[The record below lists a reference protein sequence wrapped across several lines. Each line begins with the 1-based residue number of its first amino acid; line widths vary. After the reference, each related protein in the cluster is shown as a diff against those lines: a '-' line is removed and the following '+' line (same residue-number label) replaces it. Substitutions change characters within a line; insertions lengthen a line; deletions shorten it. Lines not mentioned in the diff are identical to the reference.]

1 MPIEVFSRVRDGT
14 ISQVSG
20 GPNVSNIRYIHN
32 KKYFHF
38 KINKLWDKGEDNE
51 CIFNDLKERENNTSQ
66 TFWVA
71 FGYTGSGKTYTIYGL
86 LEELLYSLQADS
98 ADVTVSAYQIYDRS
112 VYDMLNKN
120 EELKVYR
127 TNNLV
132 VNGLTK
138 QRLTNVKT
146 FVNTVQDNRAMA
158 STKMNN
164 MSSRSHA
171 IVEITTGRKK
181 YTLVDM
187 AGQESGA
194 TCSDNEK
201 RIQKQGRAINLN
213 MLALK
218 ECIRR
223 FNKREKHIPF
233 RGCLLTLALKP
244 MFMNE
249 CYAAFICTL
258 STKHSVYYQMD
269 SLRYASALY
278 DDRETSKDKLYYEV
292 FDRYTKYINE
302 VGWIGCE
309 ERELWRRMRGGDF
322 GRCHKLRPYIK
333 EKLKHINNFC
343 VFLKKYEKLLPD
355 VTT

>member
-14 ISQVSG
+14 ISQASG
-20 GPNVSNIRYIHN
+20 GPNVSNIRFNHN
-32 KKYFHF
+32 RKHFHF
-38 KINKLWDKGEDNE
+38 KINKLWDNGEDNE
-51 CIFNDLKERENNTSQ
+51 HIFNDLKEREKSTSN

-86 LEELLYSLQADS
+86 LEELLYSLQES
-98 ADVTVSAYQIYDRS
+98 STDVTVSAYQIYNIN
-112 VYDMLNKN
+112 V
-120 EELKVYR
+120 
-127 TNNLV
+127 
-132 VNGLTK
+132 
-138 QRLTNVKT
+138 LTNVKA
-146 FVNTVQDNRAMA
+146 FVNTVQDNRTIA
-158 STKMNN
+158 STKMND

-171 IVEITTGRKK
+171 IVEIMTGRKK

-218 ECIRR
+218 ECIRT
-223 FNKREKHIPF
+223 FNKKEKYIPF

-244 MFMNE
+244 MFMDE

-278 DDRETSKDKLYYEV
+278 DDRETSNEKLYYEV
-292 FDRYTKYINE
+292 FDGYTKYINE

-322 GRCHKLRPYIK
+322 NRCYKLRPYIK
-333 EKLKHINNFC
+333 EKLKHINNFHR
-343 VFLKKYEKLLPD
+343 FLKKYEKLLPD
-355 VTT
+355 IST